1 MITPALLRK
10 LQGHLIKAVAHGE
23 EADLLAR
30 KAARAADHAVS
41 EAAHVKGILG
51 ALARDLETAGPN
63 PVDGI
68 GAQLDKYV
76 SLIRES
82 EEHAFNDRR
91 LEVSDHIKA
100 LIRKGYIERVGEPA
114 DIARNTLFTLING
127 ATS

>member
-51 ALARDLETAGPN
+51 ALARDLEGVEPDYEIEAALARYTGF
-63 PVDGI
+63 
-68 GAQLDKYV
+68 
-76 SLIRES
+76 IREA
-82 EEHAFNDRR
+82 EEHAFNGRR
-91 LEVSDHIKA
+91 LEAFESQNS
-100 LIRKGYIERVGEPA
+100 A
-114 DIARNTLFTLING
+114 DIARNILFALILG

>member
-91 LEVSDHIKA
+91 LEAFESA
-100 LIRKGYIERVGEPA
+100 NSA